1 MEHRSAD
8 FTDWLPSYGGVKII
22 VIASRPLDCRDTIHD
37 HNRLQ
42 SNAPAGSCQPDNN
55 QRPTLHLNRRTP
67 TNTTQYSARES
78 SRLQKRAIRKVLQP
92 NQVAFT
98 GSKSVCETYFQNDSP
113 ALADSSQPQLL
124 LNDLMNFPPGDDA
137 ELEFAITPDEIR
149 QRLLKA
155 SNTSPGEDRIEY
167 RHLKLLDTSGAV
179 LSLLY
184 NTIFRHQ
191 RVPRSWKTAHTVL
204 IYKKGDQSDPSNFRP
219 IALLS
224 VLYKLLSGVI
234 ASRLQRWC
242 RARTIMSAGQKG
254 FLSGME
260 GCMEHSFLTEAVRTD
275 AKRNHKNMEMLW
287 LDLQNAFGSIPHEA
301 MMQILSHIGV
311 PPTILS
317 LVLDVYCSA
326 TATYQT
332 GDGPTEPVVM
342 TSGVR
347 QGDPLSPILFNIC
360 LEPLLRSV
368 SRYAEDKGF
377 GYSVHGELVSV
388 LALADDICILGASRA
403 ATQQLL
409 DAIVDAAQI
418 VGLIFRPD
426 KCCSFS
432 YARGKPSSSDYA
444 LYGSAIGSLLEGDT
458 YRYLGVP
465 QGFDYPRGEAEKMT
479 TSMEG
484 DIELLKTSLLAPW
497 QKLDAFKTAIQSRLR
512 ATYIQK
518 NSLKHLKQS
527 ISRFARDICS
537 LPDRSTAAY
546 FYSDKSAGGLGL
558 QDVTSEP
565 DIQVVVQATRMLT
578 CPDQLVSTVATKTL
592 RSVVKRAFKKEP
604 DGEQLNQYLSGAP
617 IEGAS
622 TTGDIRNLF
631 SRCRAAARRLCLNI
645 NFDEANLKIDFTS
658 RRSETFAATP
668 WNAARLLRK
677 GVRQSHADKLK
688 SLPDQGKFARGT
700 SIDDFGLGSHF
711 HVVGKGIRFCDWR
724 FIHKAR
730 LNLLP
735 VHSVVR
741 KWKPGLDRCRRCGGV
756 DETLPHV
763 TNHCPA
769 LMVPI
774 RRRHD
779 AIVDRLRRAL
789 PRSLQGQAIL
799 DQHHPEDTDPR
810 RRPDIVIADGN
821 KTTVVD
827 VCLPFENGADAL
839 PVAAARKAQKITE
852 SLVTSLR
859 QRGRD
864 AVCLPFVVG
873 ALGTWYPENS
883 KVLRRLGVAK
893 RYIPLFRRLCI
904 ADAIRSTRDVYVE
917 FICGH
922 RQY

>member
-1 MEHRSAD
+1 
-8 FTDWLPSYGGVKII
+8 
-22 VIASRPLDCRDTIHD
+22 
-37 HNRLQ
+37 
-42 SNAPAGSCQPDNN
+42 
-55 QRPTLHLNRRTP
+55 
-67 TNTTQYSARES
+67 
-78 SRLQKRAIRKVLQP
+78 
-92 NQVAFT
+92 
-98 GSKSVCETYFQNDSP
+98 
-113 ALADSSQPQLL
+113 
-124 LNDLMNFPPGDDA
+124 
-137 ELEFAITPDEIR
+137 
-149 QRLLKA
+149 
-155 SNTSPGEDRIEY
+155 
-167 RHLKLLDTSGAV
+167 
-179 LSLLY
+179 
-184 NTIFRHQ
+184 
-191 RVPRSWKTAHTVL
+191 
-204 IYKKGDQSDPSNFRP
+204 
-219 IALLS
+219 
-224 VLYKLLSGVI
+224 
-234 ASRLQRWC
+234 
-242 RARTIMSAGQKG
+242 
-254 FLSGME
+254 ME
-260 GCMEHSFLTEAVRTD
+260 GCMEHSFIAEAVRTD

-311 PPTILS
+311 PPTIIS

-326 TATYQT
+326 TSTYQT
-332 GDGPTEPVVM
+332 EDGPTAPVVM
-342 TSGVR
+342 NSGVR

-360 LEPLLRSV
+360 LELLLRSV
-368 SRYAEDKGF
+368 SKHAEDKGF
-377 GYSVHGELVSV
+377 GYSVHGELVTV
-388 LALADDICILGASRA
+388 LALADDICILWASRA

-418 VGLIFRPD
+418 VGLTFRPD

-432 YARGKPSSSDYA
+432 YPRGKPSSSEYA
-444 LYGSAIGSLLEGDT
+444 LYGSAIGSLLEGNT

-465 QGFDYPRGEAEKMT
+465 KGFDYPRGEAEKMT

-497 QKLDAFKTAIQSRLR
+497 QKLDAFKTAIQSRLPYILR

-546 FYSDKSAGGLGL
+546 LYSDRSAGGLGL

-565 DIQVVVQATRMLT
+565 DIQV
-578 CPDQLVSTVATKTL
+578 ATKML

-604 DGEQLNQYLSGAP
+604 NGEQLNQYLSGAP

-622 TTGDIRNLF
+622 NTGDIRNLF

-645 NFDEANLKIDFTS
+645 NFDEDNLKIDFTS

-677 GVRQSHADKLK
+677 GVRQNHADKLK

-711 HVVGKGIRFCDWR
+711 QIGGKGIRFCDWR

-789 PRSLQGQAIL
+789 PRNRQGEAIL
-799 DQHHPEDTDPR
+799 DQHHPEDPESR
-810 RRPDIVIADGN
+810 RRPDIIIIIVDGN

-827 VCLPFENGADAL
+827 SVFPSKTVLTPFLWPLN
-839 PVAAARKAQKITE
+839 
-852 SLVTSLR
+852 
-859 QRGRD
+859 
-864 AVCLPFVVG
+864 
-873 ALGTWYPENS
+873 
-883 KVLRRLGVAK
+883 RR
-893 RYIPLFRRLCI
+893 R
-904 ADAIRSTRDVYVE
+904 RSTDHSSLLFDSEGRTQFVSHSSLE
-917 FICGH
+917 P
-922 RQY
+922 